1 MVGLDSTVKDRIL
14 VVDDR
19 HEILNLMSELLAREG
34 FTVRT
39 AHNGLDAL
47 NRMRSDH
54 HISLV
59 LLDLWMPVMD
69 GWEFLRRK
77 KSDPDLAN
85 VPVVV
90 ISAIP
95 PVDLDGVE
103 SVLTKPIDL
112 NQLMET
118 VRHFV

>member
-1 MVGLDSTVKDRIL
+1 MVGLINTAIRRIL

-19 HEILNLMSELLAREG
+19 PEVLKVMSDLLASEG
-34 FTVRT
+34 FSVRT
-39 AHNGLDAL
+39 ALNGLDAL
-47 NRMRSDH
+47 NRMKCDR

-77 KSDPDLAN
+77 KSDPDLTEI
-85 VPVVV
+85 PVVV

-103 SVLTKPIDL
+103 TVLTKPINL
-112 NQLMET
+112 NQLMQT

>member
-1 MVGLDSTVKDRIL
+1 MVGRDSTVNGSIL

-19 HEILNLMSELLAREG
+19 QEILNGMSELLAREG
-34 FTVRT
+34 FTIRT

-90 ISAIP
+90 ISGIP

-112 NQLMET
+112 SQLMET